1 VFELL
6 VRKSL
11 IVVLHMRRIR
21 TVHLCLRNVRVD
33 ETLSVLIIV
42 RIHSRKSL
50 IEVGPLSAWP
60 SRSFFENSVLLV
72 LLIVDFLA
80 GKYRCLAHVLRV
92 EVGFKNAR
100 QVRGPTATLLDGFPV
115 DVRTPRMA
123 LDLVLH
129 PFGNAL
135 VRVFIQH

>member
-1 VFELL
+1 MFELL

-50 IEVGPLSAWP
+50 IEVGPLSARP
-60 SRSFFENSVLLV
+60 SHSFF
-72 LLIVDFLA
+72 
-80 GKYRCLAHVLRV
+80 
-92 EVGFKNAR
+92 
-100 QVRGPTATLLDGFPV
+100 
-115 DVRTPRMA
+115 
-123 LDLVLH
+123 
-129 PFGNAL
+129 
-135 VRVFIQH
+135 